1 MLNHVLLVCPSSDIA
16 RSGLLVEE
24 FASLPHG
31 HADEGVLAVS
41 LVGVP
46 ALAATEHLQRLH
58 SCCRSHGAG
67 ACFTTTSATEELL
80 VGLDGVLLVNLLV
93 SNVLLVLAESA

>member
-1 MLNHVLLVCPSSDIA
+1 MLDHVLLACPSGDIA

-46 ALAATEHLQRLH
+46 ALATSEHLQRLH

-67 ACFTTTSATEELL
+67 ACFTTTSATTEELL
-80 VGLDGVLLVNLLV
+80 VGLDGV
-93 SNVLLVLAESA
+93 